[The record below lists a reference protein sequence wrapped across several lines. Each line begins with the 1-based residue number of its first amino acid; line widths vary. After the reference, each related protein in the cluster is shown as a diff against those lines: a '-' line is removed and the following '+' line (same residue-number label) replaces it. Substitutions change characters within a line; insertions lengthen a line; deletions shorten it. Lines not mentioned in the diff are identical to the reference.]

1 MGKLIS
7 LIFILVFGWGS
18 LGWADAGAAQATVTQ
33 QGIIALRAKQ
43 STCVSAA
50 AVTESCVQKANM
62 AMYACLANFSPHV
75 NNAVMLATALSAMSG
90 TMSTSDAC
98 SKSKET
104 MKKINAALALYNSA
118 CVGAKLLCQ
127 SSCGKA
133 LTAATNAAS
142 GATTGSAVEVTA
154 CSTNVPLIT
163 KVQTNCEGYGMNL
176 AAAGAAAM
184 AIYSQSN
191 AAKQCEKDT
200 TNVVCAPGDTRP
212 ACAQVSGGGQLDCSL
227 AENAQK
233 PECICQRFPNQAGCP
248 GGGSGGG
255 TGGVGSLQ
263 GNSAGAGSGSG
274 FGDLSIE
281 GGFDSTIPDVRGAN
295 GTGGGS
301 GAGGGSGGG
310 SGADGGA
317 AAAKPTEAAKRMN
330 TNILGGS
337 DGGGGGGGRRG
348 SASSDDSFRSSS
360 LGAFLPGGAKDPNR
374 GVASG
379 GAAAA
384 GISGAGGKSNWQK
397 VNERYIDNRSGFLGD
412 GP

>member
-18 LGWADAGAAQATVTQ
+18 LGWADAGAAQLSQAQVATHKLRSASVTCPVVATC
-33 QGIIALRAKQ
+33 GSRVDLATKACLSSLSPHI
-43 STCVSAA
+43 STAA
-50 AVTESCVQKANM
+50 AVAGGLLT
-62 AMYACLANFSPHV
+62 
-75 NNAVMLATALSAMSG
+75 LSS

-98 SKSKET
+98 KEKSKT
-104 MKKINAALALYNSA
+104 LDRVNQLLALYNTA
-118 CVGAKLLCQ
+118 CGAAIFACKTACT
-127 SSCGKA
+127 KA
-133 LTAATNAAS
+133 GTDATPIAGITPPVTC
-142 GATTGSAVEVTA
+142 GATFSGDVANA
-154 CSTNVPLIT
+154 M
-163 KVQTNCEGYGMNL
+163 KACEGFNWNL
-176 AAAGAAAM
+176 AAGGAAIF
-184 AIYSQSN
+184 AIIQQSN

-212 ACAQVSGGGQLDCSL
+212 ACAQVRGGGQLDCSL

-248 GGGSGGG
+248 GGGAGGG

-263 GNSAGAGSGSG
+263 GNSAGAAAGSG
-274 FGDLSIE
+274 FGDLNIE
-281 GGFDSTIPDVRGAN
+281 GGFESTVPDVRGAN
-295 GTGGGS
+295 GTGGG
-301 GAGGGSGGG
+301 GGGGNGSGGG
-310 SGADGGA
+310 SGADGGT

-337 DGGGGGGGRRG
+337 DGGGGGGGGRRG
-348 SASSDDSFRSSS
+348 SSSSDDSFRSSS
-360 LGAFLPGGAKDPNR
+360 LGAFLPGGAKDPSR
-374 GVASG
+374 GVAS

-397 VNERYIDNRSGFLGD
+397 VNDRYIDNRSGFLGD